1 MGLPNKSKAVL
12 NKNSTLSNVEKLS
25 YFLNFV
31 TEIKDLQL
39 SNSTYQTAL
48 DLLNERY
55 NIPQITISLLM
66 SNLWNLETW
75 ELISDLKG
83 FQLKFPHFKL
93 KHKSGV
99 WII

>member
-1 MGLPNKSKAVL
+1 MTEKNPIEWISFYDSFNEAI
-12 NKNSTLSNVEKLS
+12 NKNTLSNVEKLS

-75 ELISDLKG
+75 
-83 FQLKFPHFKL
+83 
-93 KHKSGV
+93 
-99 WII
+99 